1 MTECMSHL
9 SDKGIHVSRGGGGGG
24 GGGFS
29 ENNPRPK
36 SVWIGKTIVSF
47 CPGTL

>member
-9 SDKGIHVSRGGGGGG
+9 SDKGIHVSR